1 MIKKNEGFLDRL
13 IRVAL
18 AEIFFILA
26 WFWFGGITQIILYVL
41 GLTMIVTAGMGF
53 CGLYKI
59 FGFSTD
65 KNEKQF
71 SKLAITV
78 SVIIFLIIAIAGT
91 YASSFFSKK
100 FFIEDFNSMN
110 NNYKQTLY
118 YTGQDNRK
126 ESTANYEKLVSS
138 FSSFQKKYNTYKPVA
153 IRSDLKFNSDLESV
167 SQLIIGAKGEIYN
180 GDLKTL
186 HYKLESIRLSFQE
199 ILKRNNFSMLGMALS
214 DFHDAMEVAVEAAT
228 DQKSDLITKAYPEI
242 DTRLKAV
249 EEIANDSE
257 IQGIRASLETLVA
270 LAKNNKLED
279 LPKQGADL
287 KSSFIKVYLKR
298 N

>member
-1 MIKKNEGFLDRL
+1 MIKKNEGVLDRL
-13 IRVAL
+13 VRIAL
-18 AEIFFILA
+18 AEIFFIIA
-26 WFWFGGITQIILYVL
+26 WFWLGGIMQIILYVL
-41 GLTMIVTAGMGF
+41 SLIMVITAGMGF

-59 FGFSTD
+59 FNFNTN
-65 KNEKQF
+65 KNEKKL
-71 SKLAITV
+71 SKMVMVFFA
-78 SVIIFLIIAIAGT
+78 IIFLLIAIGGT

-100 FFIEDFNSMN
+100 FFIDDFNAMN

-118 YTGQDNRK
+118 YTGQDNRA

-138 FSSFQKKYNTYKPVA
+138 FSVFQKKYNTYKPVA
-153 IRSDLKFNSDLESV
+153 IRSDLQFNSDLEKV
-167 SQLIIGAKGEIYN
+167 GQLIASSKDEIYN

-214 DFHDAMEVAVEAAT
+214 DFHDAMEVAVEAA
-228 DQKSDLITKAYPEI
+228 DSKRADLVISAYPEI
-242 DTRLKAV
+242 DTHLKAV
-249 EEIANDSE
+249 EEMANDSE
-257 IQGIRASLETLVA
+257 IQGIRTSLETLMTS
-270 LAKNNKLED
+270 AKNNKLDD

-298 N
+298 G

>member
-1 MIKKNEGFLDRL
+1 MIKKNEGALDRL
-13 IRVAL
+13 LRVAL

-26 WFWFGGITQIILYVL
+26 WFWFGGVTQIVLYVL
-41 GLTMIVTAGMGF
+41 SLMMVVTAGMGF
-53 CGLYKI
+53 CGVYKI
-59 FGFSTD
+59 FGYSTN
-65 KNEKQF
+65 KNEKKL
-71 SKLAITV
+71 SKIVMVVFA
-78 SVIIFLIIAIAGT
+78 IIFLLVAIGGA

-100 FFIEDFNSMN
+100 FFIEDFNAMN

-118 YTGQDNRK
+118 YTGQDNRA

-138 FSSFQKKYNTYKPVA
+138 FSVFQKKYNTYKPVA
-153 IRSDLKFNSDLESV
+153 IRSDLKFNSDLEKV
-167 SQLIIGAKGEIYN
+167 GQLITNSKDEIYN

-214 DFHDAMEVAVEAAT
+214 DFHDAMEVAVEAA
-228 DQKSDLITKAYPEI
+228 DGKKPDLVISAYPGI

-249 EEIANDSE
+249 EEMANDSE
-257 IQGIRASLETLVA
+257 IQGIRTALETLVTS
-270 LAKNNKLED
+270 AKNNNLD
-279 LPKQGADL
+279 SLPKQGADL

-298 N
+298 G

>member
-1 MIKKNEGFLDRL
+1 MIKKNEGSLDRL
-13 IRVAL
+13 LRVAL

-26 WFWFGGITQIILYVL
+26 WFWFGGVMQIILYVL
-41 GLTMIVTAGMGF
+41 GLMMIVTAGMGF

-59 FGFSTD
+59 FGFSTN
-65 KNEKQF
+65 KNEKKL
-71 SKLAITV
+71 SKIVMAVFI
-78 SVIIFLIIAIAGT
+78 IIFFLIAIGGV

-118 YTGQDNRK
+118 YTGQDNRA
-126 ESTANYEKLVSS
+126 ESIANYEKLVSS
-138 FSSFQKKYNTYKPVA
+138 FSEFQKKYNIYKPVA
-153 IRSDLKFNSDLESV
+153 IRSDLKFNSDLENV
-167 SQLIIGAKGEIYN
+167 GQLITSSKGEIYN

-214 DFHDAMEVAVEAAT
+214 DFHDAMEVAVDAAT
-228 DQKSDLITKAYPEI
+228 DKKPDLVVKAYPEI
-242 DTRLKAV
+242 DARLKAV
-249 EEIANDSE
+249 EEMANDSE
-257 IQGIRASLETLVA
+257 IQGIRAGLEIL
-270 LAKNNKLED
+270 LSSAKDNKLDD

-298 N
+298 G

>member
-1 MIKKNEGFLDRL
+1 MIKKNEGVLDRL
-13 IRVAL
+13 IRVVL

-26 WFWFGGITQIILYVL
+26 WFWFGGVTQVILYIL
-41 GLTMIVTAGMGF
+41 GLVMIITSAISF

-59 FGFSTD
+59 FGFSTN
-65 KNEKQF
+65 KNEKKL
-71 SKLAITV
+71 SKIVMVIFA
-78 SVIIFLIIAIAGT
+78 IIFLLVAIGGT

-118 YTGQDNRK
+118 YTGQDNRAA
-126 ESTANYEKLVSS
+126 STANYEKLVSS
-138 FSSFQKKYNTYKPVA
+138 FFVFQKKYNTYKPVA
-153 IRSDLKFNSDLESV
+153 IRSDLRFNSDLEKV
-167 SQLIIGAKGEIYN
+167 GQLIASSKDEIYN

-214 DFHDAMEVAVEAAT
+214 DFHDAMEVAVEAA
-228 DQKSDLITKAYPEI
+228 DSKKPDLVISAYPEI

-249 EEIANDSE
+249 EEMANDSE
-257 IQGIRASLETLVA
+257 IQGIRASLETL
-270 LAKNNKLED
+270 LTSAKDNKLDD

-298 N
+298 G

>member
-1 MIKKNEGFLDRL
+1 MFKNNEGVLDRL

-26 WFWFGGITQIILYVL
+26 LFWFGGVTQIILYVL
-41 GLTMIVTAGMGF
+41 SLMMVVTAGIGF

-59 FGFSTD
+59 FSFSTN
-65 KNEKQF
+65 KNEK
-71 SKLAITV
+71 KLSRIVMAV
-78 SVIIFLIIAIAGT
+78 FAIIFLVIAVGGV

-118 YTGQDNRK
+118 YTGQDNRA

-138 FSSFQKKYNTYKPVA
+138 FSVFKNKYNTYKPVA
-153 IRSDLKFNSDLESV
+153 IRSDLKFNFDLEKV
-167 SQLIIGAKGEIYN
+167 SQLIANSKDEIYN

-214 DFHDAMEVAVEAAT
+214 DFHDAMEVAAEAA
-228 DQKSDLITKAYPEI
+228 DSKKPDLVISAYPEI

-249 EEIANDSE
+249 EEMANDSE
-257 IQGIRASLETLVA
+257 IQGIRASLETLVTS
-270 LAKNNKLED
+270 AKNNKLDD

-298 N
+298 G

>member
-1 MIKKNEGFLDRL
+1 MIKKNEGVLDRL
-13 IRVAL
+13 IRILL

-41 GLTMIVTAGMGF
+41 GLIMIITAAIGF

-59 FGFSTD
+59 FGFSS
-65 KNEKQF
+65 NRSEKKL
-71 SKLAITV
+71 SKIVLAV
-78 SVIIFLIIAIAGT
+78 FVILFLIIAIAGT

-118 YTGQDNRK
+118 NTGQDNRA
-126 ESTANYEKLVSS
+126 ESITNYEKLVSS
-138 FSSFQKKYNTYKPVA
+138 FSLFQKKYNTYKPVA
-153 IRSDLKFNSDLESV
+153 IRADQKFNSDLEGV
-167 SQLIIGAKGEIYN
+167 SQLIVGAKSEIYS

-186 HYKLESIRLSFQE
+186 HYKLESIRLSFQK
-199 ILKRNNFSMLGMALS
+199 ILKRSNFSMLGMALS

-228 DQKSDLITKAYPEI
+228 DKKPDLIIKAYPEI

-249 EEIANDSE
+249 EEMANDSE
-257 IQGIRASLETLVA
+257 IQRIRADLEALVTS
-270 LAKNNKLED
+270 AKNNKLDD

-298 N
+298 G

>member
-1 MIKKNEGFLDRL
+1 MIKKNVGVLDRL
-13 IRVAL
+13 IRVVL

-26 WFWFGGITQIILYVL
+26 WFWFGGVTQIVLYVL
-41 GLTMIVTAGMGF
+41 SLIMVVTAGMGF

-59 FGFSTD
+59 FGFSTN
-65 KNEKQF
+65 KNEK
-71 SKLAITV
+71 KLSRIVMAV
-78 SVIIFLIIAIAGT
+78 LVIIFLIIAIGGA

-100 FFIEDFNSMN
+100 LFIEDFNAMN

-118 YTGQDNRK
+118 YTGQDNRA
-126 ESTANYEKLVSS
+126 ESTTNYEKLVSS
-138 FSSFQKKYNTYKPVA
+138 FSVFQKKYNTYKPVA
-153 IRSDLKFNSDLESV
+153 IRSDFKFNSDLEKV
-167 SQLIIGAKGEIYN
+167 GQLIASSKDEIYN

-214 DFHDAMEVAVEAAT
+214 DFHDAMEVAVEAA
-228 DQKSDLITKAYPEI
+228 DSKKPDLVISAYPEI

-249 EEIANDSE
+249 EEMANDSE
-257 IQGIRASLETLVA
+257 ILGIRTALETLVTS
-270 LAKNNKLED
+270 AKDNKLDD

-298 N
+298 G